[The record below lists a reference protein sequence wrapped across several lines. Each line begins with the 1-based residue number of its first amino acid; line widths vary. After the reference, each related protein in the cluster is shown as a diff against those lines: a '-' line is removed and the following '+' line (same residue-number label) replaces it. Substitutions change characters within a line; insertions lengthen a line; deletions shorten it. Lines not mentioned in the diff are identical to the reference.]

1 MKQAAKS
8 FKQSFRSRLAFRY
21 MFRITFQSAQFVLSP
36 ILPFAKIR
44 KEASYLFFQT
54 RTIDDDSTKIN
65 STLFPRSRRNVDAVD
80 EAVFSSASSRSV
92 VKRVRPLLHH
102 ACKQQL
108 VSIARQRLQQLSLN
122 FQLADIFVSSQF
134 VRSKATNFSIFIA
147 FLRLWMVLTFPT
159 RIWIIKRVVRSS
171 CSIFFYTFVNLSL
184 FLLILYEY

>member
-122 FQLADIFVSSQF
+122 VCFQLADIFVSSHL
-134 VRSKATNFSIFIA
+134 RSIESDKLLHFHCI
-147 FLRLWMVLTFPT
+147 
-159 RIWIIKRVVRSS
+159 SS
-171 CSIFFYTFVNLSL
+171 PVNGSHVSNSNLN
-184 FLLILYEY
+184 Y